1 MSDKK
6 TCPKC
11 GEELK
16 AGLLFCP
23 KCGSDGDGVDNAGG
37 VESEKEKDFST
48 VKEEDASPKL
58 GGKNVKIIAGVGV
71 AVVAVVLAILFATHV
86 ICFHDYAPATCEKPM
101 TCKICGR
108 AGGTSLAYHDFSI
121 PTCTQPATCSICG
134 EQRGTAPG
142 HDVANWEVTLEA
154 TCTTDGSRHGL
165 CSKCGE
171 DAIET
176 IPAFTDHLV
185 ENWNII
191 EEATCTSD
199 GFKEGTCS
207 LCGEEVKSYITSS
220 GHVKGSP
227 VTKDEVTSSGILVWE
242 YVYCS
247 NCGKELSK
255 EVAGVKESGHSYDVG
270 EYVDVTGK
278 VVKVSGN
285 SFWLENANG
294 IQFKCT
300 PPNSGVIE
308 YIQVG
313 KTMDVT
319 GKVLSTS
326 AMSVNL
332 ENVTFSD
339 YGR

>member
-1 MSDKK
+1 MSGKK

-16 AGLLFCP
+16 IGLLFCP
-23 KCGSDGDGVDNAGG
+23 KCGSDDGGADSTGPEG
-37 VESEKEKDFST
+37 EKDSPT
-48 VKEEDASPKL
+48 AKGEDVSPKL

-71 AVVAVVLAILFATHV
+71 AVVAVVLAVLFATHV
-86 ICFHDYAPATCEKPM
+86 ICFHDYASATCQKPR
-101 TCKICGR
+101 TCQICGR
-108 AGGTSLAYHDFSI
+108 AGGTTLAPCDFSI
-121 PTCTQPATCSICG
+121 PTCTQPATCSVCG

-142 HDVANWEVTLEA
+142 HDVAEWEITLEA
-154 TCTTDGSRHGL
+154 TCTTDGSKHGF
-165 CSKCGE
+165 CSKCKE
-171 DAIET
+171 DVTEQ

-185 ENWNII
+185 DNWNIL

-227 VTKDEVTSSGILVWE
+227 VTKDEVTSSGTLVWE

-247 NCGKELSK
+247 KCGKELNK

-278 VVKVSGN
+278 VVKVSGT
-285 SFWLENANG
+285 SFWLEKDNG

-300 PPNSGVIE
+300 PPNSGVLE

-313 KTMDVT
+313 KTMDVN
-319 GKVLSTS
+319 GRVLSTS